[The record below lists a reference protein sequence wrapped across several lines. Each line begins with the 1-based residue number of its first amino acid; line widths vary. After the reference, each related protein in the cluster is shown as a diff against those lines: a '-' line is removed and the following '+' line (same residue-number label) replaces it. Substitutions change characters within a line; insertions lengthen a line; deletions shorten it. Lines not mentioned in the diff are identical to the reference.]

1 MSKALPPGYALPNTS
16 LPKTTGVFNIVF
28 ASLLLLFV
36 TFQIA
41 ATILSPTIVR
51 FVQQTTGAVQAK
63 ADAARQERIDIL
75 KKQLDAA
82 ETDEEKDAIR
92 GQLDVLKAQAARAPK
107 VPDMQAMTEKLQTPA
122 VKAVS
127 WLDMSTSALLN
138 TLMLISGIGLLKLK
152 EGARRLALWV
162 AGLKIARLTVLTL
175 VQVFVIMPIT
185 LKVQREMFDQ
195 LAAGG
200 GANANTA
207 VMSMSMKAGAAA
219 GTAMAFIGALFA
231 MVWPIMMIVML
242 TRPGSR
248 AACRAASYR
257 HRPAATETL

>member
-1 MSKALPPGYALPNTS
+1 MSKALPAGYALPNTS

-28 ASLLLLFV
+28 GALLLLFV
-36 TFQIA
+36 MFQIA
-41 ATILSPTIVR
+41 ATILSPMIVR
-51 FVQQTTGAVQAK
+51 FAQQTTGAAQAR

-75 KKQLDAA
+75 KKQLAA
-82 ETDEEKDAIR
+82 VEGDEEKDAIR
-92 GQLDVLKAQAARAPK
+92 GQIDTLEAQAARAPK
-107 VPDMQAMTEKLQTPA
+107 VPDMQAMSEKLQTPA

-138 TLMLISGIGLLKLK
+138 TLMLISGLGLLRLK
-152 EGARRLALWV
+152 ERARRLALWV
-162 AGLKIARLTVLTL
+162 AGLKLARTTVLTL
-175 VQVFVIMPIT
+175 IQAFVIMPIT

-200 GANANTA
+200 GGAANAPI
-207 VMSMSMKAGAAA
+207 MSMSMKAGAAA
-219 GTAMAFIGALFA
+219 GTAMVFIGALFA

-248 AACRAASYR
+248 AACRAASLP
-257 HRPAATETL
+257 HRPAGTETL